1 MDVILLKDLEGVG
14 NKGEVASVSDGY
26 ARNYLLPRKLA
37 EVATAARTAE
47 VRRQMEDKAE
57 QERREAERAEE
68 VRDILNK
75 TVLTVPAAAGQGEKL
90 FGSITNQDIAQA
102 IYTARKIRLD
112 KHRVLL
118 EDHIKALGT
127 YMVPVDV
134 HQTVEHAEV
143 KVIVVPKEE

>member
-1 MDVILLKDLEGVG
+1 MDVILLKDVDGVG
-14 NKGEVASVSDGY
+14 SKGEVAGVSDGY

-37 EVATAARTAE
+37 EVATPGRIAE
-47 VRRQMEDKAE
+47 VRRDMEEKAD
-57 QERREAERAEE
+57 QERREAERAED
-68 VRDILNK
+68 VRDMLSK
-75 TVLTVPAAAGQGEKL
+75 TVLTIPAAAGQGEKL
-90 FGSITNQDIAQA
+90 FGSITNQDIATA
-102 IYTARKIRLD
+102 IYAARNIRID

-143 KVIVVPKEE
+143 KVIIVAKDE